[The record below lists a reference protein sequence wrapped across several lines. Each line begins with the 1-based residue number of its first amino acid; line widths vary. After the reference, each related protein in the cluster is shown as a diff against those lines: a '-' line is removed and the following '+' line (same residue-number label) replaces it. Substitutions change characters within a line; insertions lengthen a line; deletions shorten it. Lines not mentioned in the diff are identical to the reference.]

1 MVKLK
6 MPRPYNPADIKY
18 PREILSLMPKELCTG
33 MLRVAFLGL
42 RELQLYGTAYI
53 NLKNRILDDKSKL

>member
-1 MVKLK
+1 MVKLE

-33 MLRVAFLGL
+33 MLRVALLGL